1 MECQRRVGGVRL
13 LVSRPVSCPV
23 NCPARCPDSLGPVKC
38 IKCRVHGA
46 SFKEQTLRSDY
57 ERYARLREKR
67 VLRDRN
73 RMTARLGW
81 SVN

>member
-13 LVSRPVSCPV
+13 LVSRPVSCP
-23 NCPARCPDSLGPVKC
+23 ARCPDSRGPVKC

-46 SFKEQTLRSDY
+46 SFKKQTLRGDY
-57 ERYARLREKR
+57 ERCARLREKR
-67 VLRDRN
+67 DLRDRN
-73 RMTARLGW
+73 RMAARLRW